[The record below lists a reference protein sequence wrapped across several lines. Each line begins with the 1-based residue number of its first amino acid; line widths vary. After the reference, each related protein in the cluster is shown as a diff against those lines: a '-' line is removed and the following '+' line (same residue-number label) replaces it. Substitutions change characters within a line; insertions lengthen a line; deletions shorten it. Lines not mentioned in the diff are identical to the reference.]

1 MGIDNLADT
10 TDLLDQT
17 TLKLVDD
24 STVLTPV
31 DGVQIIDQWITP
43 LSASENTKPIADEL
57 LQLKSL
63 LQSEQV
69 DGEAV
74 TAKLSKIADQLSLLA
89 PETGS
94 EGEMP
99 SLIEGL
105 ASALRLAGG
114 TSK

>member
-1 MGIDNLADT
+1 MGIDNLANT
-10 TDLLDQT
+10 TDLLDKT

-24 STVLTPV
+24 SHVLTPEE
-31 DGVQIIDQWITP
+31 GVEIIDQWITP
-43 LSASENTKPIADEL
+43 LSDSENTKPIADD
-57 LQLKSL
+57 LQKLKSL
-63 LQSEQV
+63 LLSEQV
-69 DGEAV
+69 DREAV
-74 TAKLSKIADQLSLLA
+74 TAQLSKLADQLSLLA

-105 ASALRLAGG
+105 ASALRLAAG